1 MAFFQSRTFS
11 PLKPV
16 LLLKGGSDMGQAFI
30 DENVFQVLQS
40 FRPFFGPRG
49 SNCVMVLEHLRELMA
64 SEQAEKAFQA
74 LQILSSG
81 NNYTMLED
89 QNELNTNPYVLF
101 LILILLL
108 LADYQKSVET
118 YAEEDVSQGSSE

>member
-1 MAFFQSRTFS
+1 
-11 PLKPV
+11 
-16 LLLKGGSDMGQAFI
+16 MGQAFI